1 MYTAL
6 EDQNTKIKPELHS
19 ETGYY
24 CHNCKGNLETNT
36 EILRTYTVI
45 ILYILNTKEI

>member
-6 EDQNTKIKPELHS
+6 EDKNTKIKPELHS

-24 CHNCKGNLETNT
+24 CHYFKGNLETNT
-36 EILRTYTVI
+36 EIIYI
-45 ILYILNTKEI
+45 YILLLYYIY